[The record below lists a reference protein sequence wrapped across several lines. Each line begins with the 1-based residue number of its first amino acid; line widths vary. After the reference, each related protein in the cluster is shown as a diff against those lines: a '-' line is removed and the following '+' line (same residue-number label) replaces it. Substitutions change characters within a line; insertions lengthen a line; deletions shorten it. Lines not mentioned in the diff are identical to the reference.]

1 MGPSFAAPRPAGKL
15 NTLFWGIPEKG
26 SKRGVPQPYRFT
38 KTVFSKINDDLVTVL
53 RNARQKAGL
62 TQVEA
67 AKKLGCRQTFISKI
81 ECGER
86 RIDVV
91 EFVVMMR
98 TYGIDPG
105 SAIKKLPR

>member
-1 MGPSFAAPRPAGKL
+1 M
-15 NTLFWGIPEKG
+15 T
-26 SKRGVPQPYRFT
+26 QPYRFS
-38 KTVFSKINDDLVTVL
+38 KTVFSKINDDLVKLL
-53 RNARQKAGL
+53 REGRQRAGL

-91 EFVVMMR
+91 EFVVMTR
-98 TYGIDPG
+98 AYGLDPG
-105 SAIKKLPR
+105 KEIKRLRS

>member
-1 MGPSFAAPRPAGKL
+1 M
-15 NTLFWGIPEKG
+15 
-26 SKRGVPQPYRFT
+26 PQPYRFS
-38 KTVFSKINDDLVTVL
+38 KTVFSKINDDLVKFL
-53 RNARQKAGL
+53 REARRKAGL

-86 RIDVV
+86 RVDVV

-98 TYGIDPG
+98 AYDTDP
-105 SAIKKLPR
+105 SRLLKRLKL

>member
-1 MGPSFAAPRPAGKL
+1 M
-15 NTLFWGIPEKG
+15 
-26 SKRGVPQPYRFT
+26 PQPYRFS
-38 KTVFSKINDDLVTVL
+38 KTVFSKINDDLVKFL
-53 RNARQKAGL
+53 REARTKAGL

-98 TYGIDPG
+98 AYGTDP
-105 SAIKKLPR
+105 SHFLNKLKL

>member
-1 MGPSFAAPRPAGKL
+1 
-15 NTLFWGIPEKG
+15 
-26 SKRGVPQPYRFT
+26 VPQPYRFS
-38 KTVFSKINDDLVTVL
+38 KTVFSKINDALVNVL
-53 RNARQKAGL
+53 REARQKAGL

-98 TYGIDPG
+98 VYGTDP
-105 SAIKKLPR
+105 SRVLKKLQLHCF

>member
-1 MGPSFAAPRPAGKL
+1 MS
-15 NTLFWGIPEKG
+15 
-26 SKRGVPQPYRFT
+26 QPYRFS
-38 KTVFSKINDDLVTVL
+38 KTVFSKINDDLIKLL
-53 RNARQKAGL
+53 RETRRNAGL

-86 RIDVV
+86 RVDVV

-98 TYGIDPG
+98 AYHADP
-105 SAIKKLPR
+105 IRLLKRLKL

>member
-1 MGPSFAAPRPAGKL
+1 MA
-15 NTLFWGIPEKG
+15 
-26 SKRGVPQPYRFT
+26 QPYRFS
-38 KTVFSKINDDLVTVL
+38 KTVFSKINDDLVKFL
-53 RNARQKAGL
+53 RDARIKAGL

-86 RIDVV
+86 RVDVV

-98 TYGIDPG
+98 AYDTDP
-105 SAIKKLPR
+105 IRFLKQIRQ

>member
-1 MGPSFAAPRPAGKL
+1 
-15 NTLFWGIPEKG
+15 
-26 SKRGVPQPYRFT
+26 VPQPYRFS
-38 KTVFSKINDDLVTVL
+38 KTVFSKINDDLVKFL
-53 RNARQKAGL
+53 REARRKAGL

-86 RIDVV
+86 RVDVV

-98 TYGIDPG
+98 AYDTDP
-105 SAIKKLPR
+105 SRLLKRLKL

>member
-1 MGPSFAAPRPAGKL
+1 M
-15 NTLFWGIPEKG
+15 
-26 SKRGVPQPYRFT
+26 PQPYRFS
-38 KTVFSKINDDLVTVL
+38 KTVFSRINDDLVKVM
-53 RNARQKAGL
+53 REARQKAGL

-86 RIDVV
+86 RVDVV

-98 TYGIDPG
+98 AYDADV
-105 SAIKKLPR
+105 SHALKKLKP

>member
-1 MGPSFAAPRPAGKL
+1 M
-15 NTLFWGIPEKG
+15 
-26 SKRGVPQPYRFT
+26 PQPYRFS
-38 KTVFSKINDDLVTVL
+38 KTVFSKINDDLVKFL
-53 RNARQKAGL
+53 REARMKAGL

-86 RIDVV
+86 RVDVV

-98 TYGIDPG
+98 AYDTDP
-105 SAIKKLPR
+105 ARFLRKLKT

>member
-1 MGPSFAAPRPAGKL
+1 MAQ
-15 NTLFWGIPEKG
+15 T
-26 SKRGVPQPYRFT
+26 YRFS
-38 KTVFSKINDDLVTVL
+38 KTVFSKINDDLVKAL
-53 RNARQKAGL
+53 RETRQNAGL

-81 ECGER
+81 ECVER

-98 TYGIDPG
+98 AYGADP
-105 SAIKKLPR
+105 SRVLKKLQLHCF

>member
-1 MGPSFAAPRPAGKL
+1 
-15 NTLFWGIPEKG
+15 
-26 SKRGVPQPYRFT
+26 VPQPYRFS
-38 KTVFSKINDDLVTVL
+38 KTVFSKINDDLVKFL
-53 RNARQKAGL
+53 REARTKAGL

-98 TYGIDPG
+98 AYGTDP
-105 SAIKKLPR
+105 SHFLNKLKL

>member
-1 MGPSFAAPRPAGKL
+1 
-15 NTLFWGIPEKG
+15 
-26 SKRGVPQPYRFT
+26 VPQPYRFS
-38 KTVFSKINDDLVTVL
+38 KTVFSKLNDELVKMV
-53 RNARQKAGL
+53 REARVKSGL

-86 RIDVV
+86 RVDVV

-98 TYGIDPG
+98 AYGVNPG
-105 SAIKKLPR
+105 KVIATLAS

>member
-1 MGPSFAAPRPAGKL
+1 
-15 NTLFWGIPEKG
+15 
-26 SKRGVPQPYRFT
+26 VPPPYRFS
-38 KTVFSKINDDLVTVL
+38 KTVFSKINDDLIKLL
-53 RNARQKAGL
+53 REARQKSGL

-86 RIDVV
+86 RVDVV

-98 TYGIDPG
+98 AYDTDPTRLL
-105 SAIKKLPR
+105 KKLKV

>member
-1 MGPSFAAPRPAGKL
+1 M
-15 NTLFWGIPEKG
+15 T
-26 SKRGVPQPYRFT
+26 QPYRFS
-38 KTVFSKINDDLVTVL
+38 KTVFSKINDDLVELL
-53 RNARQKAGL
+53 RASRQKAGL

-91 EFVVMMR
+91 EFVVLMR
-98 TYGIDPG
+98 AYGTDPG
-105 SAIKKLPR
+105 KAINLILK

>member
-1 MGPSFAAPRPAGKL
+1 
-15 NTLFWGIPEKG
+15 
-26 SKRGVPQPYRFT
+26 VPQPYRFS
-38 KTVFSKINDDLVTVL
+38 KTVFSKLNDDLVKMV
-53 RNARQKAGL
+53 REARVKAGL
-62 TQVEA
+62 TQIEA

-98 TYGIDPG
+98 AYGVEP
-105 SAIKKLPR
+105 SSTVKRLTN

>member
-1 MGPSFAAPRPAGKL
+1 M
-15 NTLFWGIPEKG
+15 
-26 SKRGVPQPYRFT
+26 PQPYRFS
-38 KTVFSKINDDLVTVL
+38 KTVFSKINDDLVKFL
-53 RNARQKAGL
+53 REARTRSGL

-86 RIDVV
+86 RVDVV

-98 TYGIDPG
+98 AYGIDPS
-105 SAIKKLPR
+105 SAIKKLPG